1 MHFFLFIF
9 ILIDTFD
16 AELKPKTMI
25 QRIQTLYLLVV
36 TIITVLMFFFPFIN
50 TVQAEGLIYAL
61 NFNGFAAVDA
71 IDGPSLTLITPLY
84 PLAGLIIICA
94 LVAFISVFLF
104 KKRILQIRLNIF
116 NVILFLFIY
125 LVMLGYFFLLKDD
138 LNITDYSLGIS
149 SLFPAINIVL
159 TYLAIR
165 AIGADE
171 AMVKSLDRLR

>member
-16 AELKPKTMI
+16 AELKLKTMI
-25 QRIQTLYLLVV
+25 QRIQTLYLLAV
-36 TIITVLMFFFPFIN
+36 TVITVLMFFFPFIN
-50 TVQAEGLIYAL
+50 TTQADGLIYAF
-61 NFNGFAAVDA
+61 NFNGFAAVDGTA
-71 IDGPSLTLITPLY
+71 VVVY
-84 PLAGLIIICA
+84 PLPALIIICA
-94 LVAFISVFLF
+94 LMSFGSIFLF
-104 KKRILQIRLNIF
+104 KKRILQMRLNSF
-116 NVILFLFIY
+116 NIILFLFVY
-125 LVMLGYFFLLKDD
+125 AVVFGYFFFLKDE

-149 SLFPAINIVL
+149 SLFPVVNIVL

>member
-1 MHFFLFIF
+1 MLFFLFIF

-25 QRIQTLYLLVV
+25 QRIQTLYLLAV
-36 TIITVLMFFFPFIN
+36 TVITVLMFFFPFIN
-50 TVQAEGLIYAL
+50 TVQAEGLIYAVK
-61 NFNGFAAVDA
+61 FNGFAAVD
-71 IDGPSLTLITPLY
+71 GSLMVPVY
-84 PLAGLIIICA
+84 SLAALIIACM
-94 LVAFISVFLF
+94 LISFTSIFLF
-104 KKRILQIRLNIF
+104 KRRILQIRLNIF
-116 NVILFLFIY
+116 NVILFLFVY
-125 LVMLGYFFLLKDD
+125 VVMLGYFFFLKDD